1 MKKLIVKKTSFIEE
15 QENKD
20 RDFLKLKP
28 AERLKIHEEL
38 RKRIWGDLYNKT
50 KLKGLKVYKKS
61 RDEFVKSRPV
71 EKKISRSTR
80 YPRFAKDSKIKE
92 VIRNYPLILHHQ
104 RILHFPHVREFCF
117 LPLFGK

>member
-71 EKKISRSTR
+71 EKKLV
-80 YPRFAKDSKIKE
+80 DQQD
-92 VIRNYPLILHHQ
+92 ILALR
-104 RILHFPHVREFCF
+104 RILK
-117 LPLFGK
+117 LKK